1 MTERPRDV
9 TELLQAHGRGEA
21 GVFDRLVPL
30 VYDDLRR
37 AARQQLRRRAG
48 LVSLDTTALVHEAY
62 LRLVDQS
69 RATWQSRGH
78 FLAVSAIAM
87 RQILVD
93 HARARTRQKRG
104 GDAPHEVLDER
115 LTAVQQ
121 EAEQLLILN
130 DALDRLALEDPRL
143 VRIVECRYFAGLSED
158 ETAEALDV
166 SVRTVQRDW
175 LKARTWLRQYM
186 GGGAAPVQH

>member
-1 MTERPRDV
+1 MTERSRDV
-9 TELLQAHGRGEA
+9 TELLQAHGRGEI

-48 LVSLDTTALVHEAY
+48 MVSLDTTALVHEAY

-93 HARARTRQKRG
+93 HARTRTRQKRG
-104 GDAPHEVLDER
+104 GDAPHEALDER
-115 LTAVQQ
+115 VAAVQQ
-121 EAEQLLILN
+121 EAEQLLVLN
-130 DALDRLALEDPRL
+130 DALERLGLEDPRL
-143 VRIVECRYFAGLSED
+143 VRIVECRYFAGLSEQ

-166 SVRTVQRDW
+166 SARTVQRDW

-186 GGGAAPVQH
+186 GGAVPALKH

>member
-1 MTERPRDV
+1 MADQGRDV
-9 TELLQAHGRGEA
+9 TELLQAHGRGES

-62 LRLVDQS
+62 MRLVDQS
-69 RATWQSRGH
+69 RATWQNRGH

-104 GDAPHEVLDER
+104 GDAPREALDDHQA
-115 LTAVQQ
+115 AVQH

-130 DALDRLALEDPRL
+130 DALDRLAAEDERL

-158 ETAEALDV
+158 ETAEALGI

-186 GGGAAPVQH
+186 GGAAPVLRH

>member
-1 MTERPRDV
+1 MTERSRDV

-21 GVFDRLVPL
+21 GVFDHLVPL

-48 LVSLDTTALVHEAY
+48 MVSLDTTALVHEAY

-93 HARARTRQKRG
+93 HARTRTRQKRG

-115 LTAVQQ
+115 MAAVQQ
-121 EAEQLLILN
+121 EAEQLLVLN
-130 DALDRLALEDPRL
+130 DALERLGLEDPRL
-143 VRIVECRYFAGLSED
+143 VRIVECRYFAGLSEQ

-166 SVRTVQRDW
+166 SARTVQRDW
-175 LKARTWLRQYM
+175 LKARTWLRHYM
-186 GGGAAPVQH
+186 GGAAPALKH